1 MTPTFLTAAFSHSSC
16 NPNRNAHACTHT
28 HSYHIGLIHTKHRTQ
43 QVMSGLKMVM
53 RVSPQL
59 AKVVGESEMPRTEVV
74 KRIWAYIKTKDLQN
88 PSNKRE
94 IMCDDSLKAVF
105 ERPAVSMFEMHK
117 LLTKHLS
124 KP

>member
-1 MTPTFLTAAFSHSSC
+1 MCASSILHAPFPPNTTNQPTKKKKKKQT
-16 NPNRNAHACTHT
+16 
-28 HSYHIGLIHTKHRTQ
+28 
-43 QVMSGLKMVM
+43 MSGLKMVM

-59 AKVVGESEMPRTEVV
+59 AKVVGESEMPRTEAV

-88 PSNKRE
+88 PNNKRE
-94 IMCDDSLKAVF
+94 ILCDDSLQAVF
-105 ERPAVSMFEMHK
+105 EKPAVSMFEMHK